1 MGFSPVSLGVRFLL
15 ELSALAA
22 FGYWGWKVAPGGMR
36 WIAVLALPILT
47 AVLWTVFAT
56 PGDPSRNGDTVVATP
71 GALRFLLELAIL
83 FGAAWALYNAG
94 ARTPALVLLVVLVIY
109 HLTALDRVA
118 WLFRH

>member
-22 FGYWGWKVAPGGMR
+22 FGYWGFKTAPGGMR
-36 WIAVLALPILT
+36 VLALIALPIIT

-56 PGDPSRNGDTVVATP
+56 PGDPSRNGGTVIATP
-71 GALRFLLELAIL
+71 GPLRFVLELVIL

-94 ARTPALVLLVVLVIY
+94 AKTPAMVLLVVLVIY
-109 HLTALDRVA
+109 HLTALDRVF